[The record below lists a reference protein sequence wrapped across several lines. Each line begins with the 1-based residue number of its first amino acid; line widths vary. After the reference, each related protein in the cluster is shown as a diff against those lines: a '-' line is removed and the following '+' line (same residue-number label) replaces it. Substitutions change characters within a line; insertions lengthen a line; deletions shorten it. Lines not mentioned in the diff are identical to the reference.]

1 MSAPEPAV
9 SPPPPSPSTPPAI
22 ADAAH
27 SNLSPMEFET
37 QTLTEPQP
45 QPQPQLDQPSP
56 PPSGEDDDV
65 VIVSG
70 ASVGGDATASA
81 AAAASATM
89 EEKERVRGPWS
100 PEEDAVLSNMV
111 EKLGARNWTL
121 IARGIPGRS
130 GKSCRLRWCNQ
141 LDPQVKRKP
150 FTEEEDRIIMAAHA
164 IHGNKWACI
173 AKLLDGRTDNAI
185 KNHWNSTL
193 RRRYCNNGRC
203 KHGVSVERSIL
214 EVPGAVPEEPW
225 PVKDLSSFTAMDV
238 RDAPMQTVPETSA
251 GAWYITDNYYSTQ
264 AVDPPYLSR
273 PAAKISAF
281 RPYNLGHVEPTQ
293 QEAPSSV
300 FKIDSTPYA
309 STPESEVF
317 KFADPTY
324 FAAEVPNK
332 CGHGCCSAHERPR
345 KNSVLGP
352 EFNEFEDQPPI
363 LNSSFAS
370 LVSEISSI
378 AWMRSG
384 MQSGDANSLLQSA
397 PPA

>member
-1 MSAPEPAV
+1 MSAPETAV
-9 SPPPPSPSTPPAI
+9 SPAPAPQPPSDPPAVD
-22 ADAAH
+22 AAAH
-27 SNLSPMEFET
+27 SHSPPMEVEM
-37 QTLTEPQP
+37 QTLIEPEPRPRQA
-45 QPQPQLDQPSP
+45 SP

-70 ASVGGDATASA
+70 SSVGGGAAASA
-81 AAAASATM
+81 AAEVASSNATSD
-89 EEKERVRGPWS
+89 ERVRGPWS

-150 FTEEEDRIIMAAHA
+150 FTEEEDRIIIAAHA
-164 IHGNKWACI
+164 VHGNKWACI

-193 RRRYCNNGRC
+193 RRRYCNDGRC
-203 KHGVSVERSIL
+203 KHGISLERSIP
-214 EVPGAVPEEPW
+214 EVSRAVSEEPW
-225 PVKDLSSFTAMDV
+225 PLKDLTSFTAMDV
-238 RDAPMQTVPETSA
+238 RDVPVKTLPETSA
-251 GAWYITDNYYSTQ
+251 GPWYIADQYYSTQ

-273 PAAKISAF
+273 PAAKIGAF
-281 RPYNLGHVEPTQ
+281 RPYNQGHAEPTQ
-293 QEAPSSV
+293 QETPSSA
-300 FKIDSTPYA
+300 FNFDSIPKA
-309 STPESEVF
+309 LAPECEVF

-324 FAAEVPNK
+324 FAPEVPNK
-332 CGHGCCSAHERPR
+332 CGHGCCSAHGRSR
-345 KNSVLGP
+345 KNSLLGP
-352 EFNEFEDQPPI
+352 EFNELEDHPPI

-384 MQSGDANSLLQSA
+384 MQSGDASSLLHPA